1 MRKIRRIDLRISEQ
15 EYELIL
21 QKMKQSKST
30 NLSAYMIKMAIDGMV
45 INLNMPELKE
55 VASLLRYNGNNI
67 NQIAKR
73 LNESKSV
80 YASDI
85 EDIKEKQEQISDM
98 VKKIFLS
105 FQNYEF
111 VAWIDILVSI
121 CKKEYNEHGKGVELY
136 ENII

>member
-1 MRKIRRIDLRISEQ
+1 MRKIRRIDLRVSEQ

-67 NQIAKR
+67 NQIAAKIHSGAFTSY
-73 LNESKSV
+73 NFQDV
-80 YASDI
+80 IDG
-85 EDIKEKQEQISDM
+85 Q
-98 VKKIFLS
+98 KKIYDVLLEIVRNK
-105 FQNYEF
+105 Q
-111 VAWIDILVSI
+111 WQR
-121 CKKEYNEHGKGVELY
+121 
-136 ENII
+136 

>member
-21 QKMKQSKST
+21 QKMKQSKIT

-55 VASLLRYNGNNI
+55 VSSLLRYNGNNI

-80 YASDI
+80 YTSDI

-98 VKKIFLS
+98 VKKIFIKLS
-105 FQNYEF
+105 K
-111 VAWIDILVSI
+111 L
-121 CKKEYNEHGKGVELY
+121 
-136 ENII
+136 

>member
-55 VASLLRYNGNNI
+55 VSSLLRYNGNNI

-73 LNESKSV
+73 LNELKSV

-98 VKKIFLS
+98 VKKILFKLS
-105 FQNYEF
+105 K
-111 VAWIDILVSI
+111 L
-121 CKKEYNEHGKGVELY
+121 
-136 ENII
+136 